1 MKKILAQTMVL
12 LLTVYISISFANQ
25 TITLEVDK
33 AKIDN
38 VAGIE
43 LYQNDDLE
51 PFMTINAT
59 LPKPWEVTADII
71 SINGVLSVHAIPID
85 ANGIKGSKSPEF
97 TYTTLDGSDIT
108 IKITGQ

>member
-1 MKKILAQTMVL
+1 MRKIFTQIILIL
-12 LLTVYISISFANQ
+12 IVYVSISFANQ
-25 TITLEVDK
+25 TITLEVNKTD
-33 AKIDN
+33 IDN
-38 VAGIE
+38 VAEIE

-51 PFMTINAT
+51 PFVTLNAT

-71 SINGVLSVHAIPID
+71 SVNGVLSVHAIPID